1 MGESKIIV
9 VANQKGGV
17 GKSTLCML
25 LASYLINIEKKSIGG
40 IIDVDYQQSIR
51 KKREED
57 VLQLRGAEDASPI
70 PDPYTV
76 KSFSLDNYDMV
87 PEFVR
92 RLRSLEDTFIIDTPG
107 TLDNKGLINFLA
119 LADYILCPF
128 DYDRLTLQSTT
139 EFLMFCNGLKEKLK
153 QETKYE
159 INPRIILIPN
169 GKPVKVGT
177 KLERQ
182 LWNEIAISFHEIG
195 YFIAPEIPEASAL
208 RRCNTIEITE
218 DQLKV
223 SKDTLEYISA
233 TIFNN

>member
-25 LASYLINIEKKSIGG
+25 LASYLINIEKKPIGG

-57 VLQLRGAEDASPI
+57 VSQLRGSEDSSPI

-92 RLRSLEDTFIIDTPG
+92 RLRSLDDTFIIDTPG

-128 DYDRLTLQSTT
+128 DYDKLTLQSTT

-153 QETKYE
+153 LETEYE

-177 KLERQ
+177 KQERK
-182 LWNEIAISFHEIG
+182 LWNELALSFHEIG
-195 YFIAPEIPEASAL
+195 YFIAPEIPESSSL

-223 SKDTLEYISA
+223 SLDTLEYISA